1 MEKAYEILQREKL
14 NRSYKTLRALWIV
27 PFIAFIIVV
36 AVNVAMG
43 WYSFNNW
50 VVIAIIGGSLYMNY
64 KNQKGIKARL
74 EEVER
79 KLAER

>member
-1 MEKAYEILQREKL
+1 
-14 NRSYKTLRALWIV
+14 
-27 PFIAFIIVV
+27 
-36 AVNVAMG
+36 MG